1 MKRLERFAAAY
12 AIEKD
17 QELWRADEGSRR
29 SPVSTKSMV
38 TLMAVSSEF
47 R

>member
-1 MKRLERFAAAY
+1 MKRLESFATAY

-17 QELWRADEGSRR
+17 EELWRADEGSRR
-29 SPVSTKSMV
+29 SPVSTKSMM
-38 TLMAVSSEF
+38 TLMAVSSEL